1 MKQNIGIPAATPKTT
16 ANQKN
21 DIKIPSFPIIMF
33 VIGVSY
39 NDGTPIVLIADLS
52 YLASYK
58 VLEHTKY
65 DKTSNKAI
73 DSHDNPPF
81 LKTH

>member
-1 MKQNIGIPAATPKTT
+1 MKQNIGIPAATPITT

-21 DIKIPSFPIIMF
+21 DINIFSFPIIMF

-52 YLASYK
+52 Y
-58 VLEHTKY
+58 
-65 DKTSNKAI
+65 
-73 DSHDNPPF
+73 
-81 LKTH
+81 